1 MKLMK
6 LKQGKFNLYD
16 LAEADQ
22 TYVVSNDKDKT
33 VSLLF
38 VSQQVTE
45 VDEVLGGSQV
55 QIKMTRDQFHDLRND
70 VVKLPDFV

>member
-1 MKLMK
+1 MK

-16 LAEADQ
+16 LAESDQ
-22 TYVVSNDKDKT
+22 TYVVSNDKDGT

-38 VSQQVTE
+38 VSQQVTDI
-45 VDEVLGGSQV
+45 DEVLGGSQV

-70 VVKLPDFV
+70 VVKLPDFIWGS